1 MKVILTTNIK
11 KLGKI
16 GEIISVK
23 DGFARNYLF
32 PNNMA
37 LRNTKKNSEYYNN
50 IKDNMIEK
58 EKSKLDEA
66 KNLINEIGKLN
77 IIFNKEADDKD
88 QLYGSISKKEILD
101 YLLSNNV
108 KVKSDDLI
116 IRQPI
121 KALGEHEIEINPY
134 IDIAQVFKLI
144 VKKN

>member
-16 GEIISVK
+16 GEIVNVK

-32 PNNMA
+32 PNKMA
-37 LRNTKKNSEYYNN
+37 LRNTKKNSEYYDN

-58 EKSKLDEA
+58 EKNKLDEA
-66 KNLINEIGKLN
+66 KNLINEVGKLKLT
-77 IIFNKEADDKD
+77 FNKEADDKD

-134 IDIAQVFKLI
+134 IDISQVFKLT

>member
-16 GEIISVK
+16 GEIVNVK

-37 LRNTKKNSEYYNN
+37 LRNTKKNSEYYEN

-58 EKSKLDEA
+58 EKNKLNDA
-66 KNLINEIGKLN
+66 KKLINEIGKLN
-77 IIFNKEADDKD
+77 IIFNKESDDKD

-134 IDIAQVFKLI
+134 IEITQVFKLI

>member
-1 MKVILTTNIK
+1 MKIILTTNIK

-16 GEIISVK
+16 GEIVNVK

-32 PNNMA
+32 PNKMA

-58 EKSKLDEA
+58 EKNKLDEA
-66 KNLINEIGKLN
+66 KNLINEVGKLKLT
-77 IIFNKEADDKD
+77 FNKEADDKD

-101 YLLSNNV
+101 YLLINNV

-134 IDIAQVFKLI
+134 IDISKVFKLV

>member
-16 GEIISVK
+16 GEIVSVK
-23 DGFARNYLF
+23 DGFARNFLF
-32 PNNMA
+32 PNKMA
-37 LRNTKKNSEYYNN
+37 LRNTKKNSEYYDN

-58 EKSKLDEA
+58 EKNKLDEA
-66 KNLINEIGKLN
+66 KNLINEVGKLK
-77 IIFNKEADDKD
+77 ITFNKEADDKD

-101 YLLSNNV
+101 YLLINNV

-134 IDIAQVFKLI
+134 IDISKVFKLV

>member
-32 PNNMA
+32 ANKMA
-37 LRNTKKNSEYYNN
+37 LRNTKKNSEYYDN

-101 YLLSNNV
+101 YLLSKKI

>member
-16 GEIISVK
+16 GEIVNVK

-37 LRNTKKNSEYYNN
+37 LRNTKKNSEFYDN

-58 EKSKLDEA
+58 EKNKLDDA
-66 KNLINEIGKLN
+66 KKLINEIGNLN

-134 IDIAQVFKLI
+134 IDIAEVFKLI

>member
-32 PNNMA
+32 PNKMA
-37 LRNTKKNSEYYNN
+37 LRNTKKNSEYYDN